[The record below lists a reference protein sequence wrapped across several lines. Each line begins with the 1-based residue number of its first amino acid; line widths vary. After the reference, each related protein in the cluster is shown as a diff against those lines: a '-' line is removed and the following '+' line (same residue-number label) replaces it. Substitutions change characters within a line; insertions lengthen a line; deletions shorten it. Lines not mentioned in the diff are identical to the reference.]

1 MSERSPS
8 PRTRIAAASLML
20 ASALVLAACGDKT
33 AEPATPETTDAAA
46 AAAPAAPAAPAPVEA
61 PPAPTKMPEPAPGTD
76 AVVVQDL
83 SGPTAAAQ
91 GFDAKAFAGRY
102 AGGGIALEITSDGLF
117 AYSDANAA
125 FEGTWSAAPGG
136 RRVVLD
142 PDSKSEADRQVEV
155 MGSDTLVL
163 VGAGT
168 TLKRVTE

>member
-1 MSERSPS
+1 MSERSLS
-8 PRTRIAAASLML
+8 PRAALIALSFSLML
-20 ASALVLAACGDKT
+20 AACGQKPADE
-33 AEPATPETTDAAA
+33 AAPATEA
-46 AAAPAAPAAPAPVEA
+46 AAAPAAPATPAPVEA

-76 AVVVQDL
+76 AVVTQDL
-83 SGPTAAAQ
+83 SSPTMAAE

-117 AYSDANAA
+117 AFSDANAA

-155 MGSDTLVL
+155 IGPDTLVL

-168 TLKRVTE
+168 TLKRVAE

>member
-8 PRTRIAAASLML
+8 PRTRIAAASLIL
-20 ASALVLAACGDKT
+20 ASALVLAACGEKP
-33 AEPATPETTDAAA
+33 AEPATPATTDAP
-46 AAAPAAPAAPAPVEA
+46 APAAPAAPAAVEA

-83 SGPTAAAQ
+83 SGPTVAAK

-102 AGGGIALEITSDGLF
+102 AGGGVALEITSDGLF

-142 PDSKSEADRQVEV
+142 PDSKSETDRQVEV
-155 MGSDTLVL
+155 IGSDTLVL

-168 TLKRVTE
+168 TLKRVAE